1 MIELS
6 LFELIRIGLCM
17 VVIVDFKAGRLLEEG
32 RDQYCRD
39 VLLVMPPALL
49 LGEVTLN
56 EF

>member
-56 EF
+56 GF